1 MVVKHLLV
9 EERNQGSG
17 LRRVEPEPVRR
28 TTTSHPV
35 LFFVVGHELLGAG
48 VLVHD
53 ADAGQLEAVQDGRVD
68 LQGHAVSPQVEVV
81 ACVEAQRVG
90 DRLQEKKSIC

>member
-35 LFFVVGHELLGAG
+35 LFFVVGHELLCAG